1 MITTFGELVLLIDIK
16 QKIISSL
23 NNLPEGA
30 LLELLG
36 HIEMHRSKL
45 EDDSSLACS
54 ELNGTAIARIMEKMA
69 ARNALSEIKDPSA
82 WQREI
87 RKDRPLPGR

>member
-1 MITTFGELVLLIDIK
+1 M
-16 QKIISSL
+16 
-23 NNLPEGA
+23 PEEA

-45 EDDSSLACS
+45 EGDFSLGRS
-54 ELNGTAIARIMEKMA
+54 EPNGAAMARIMEKMA

-87 RKDRPLPGR
+87 REDRPLPRREA